1 MENQTEEECLRTI
14 QERMFAFGD
23 EPVGVRV
30 TPYHKAFAIR
40 KILRA
45 LDEDEIAF
53 LRRSPIKYA
62 FLALLSSVILPTT
75 HTPKISYEHAE
86 KIKDLDAF
94 LAYPWGQVSFDLLV
108 SSIKERNEVSL
119 SQNTIALKGFA
130 LALQLVMIE
139 AVPALTGAVHDGGSS
154 GSEGDFAD
162 DEELDDEERNGKRSI
177 SPGHARDTDCA
188 GKAAVVSIIPVGNDE
203 INGDSYHSFF
213 KGGASKS
220 DVVRIREETRSEAEI
235 RKTSKQKSNSSSAD
249 VVDAES
255 FAACVKSRLSGDLN
269 RLSDELNR
277 VGADVS
283 HMGTELNT
291 YVGAFSTL
299 ETSILSKVE
308 EMMKTFMAN
317 LLKLVSTP
325 VVVSPGP
332 TMQNVPPSE
341 PVNSPI
347 FTNAD
352 DGMVE
357 TTTCEIGRSKT
368 GDGGLNDDATESAVL
383 RPPGVDLSKIMERAV
398 HFADN
403 VELDGVNQTLA
414 CDVYANV
421 CVSEQPH
428 KCTVGE
434 QDSSLD
440 PALLF
445 PKPTFSL
452 GLSQE
457 VGKPSRTPSMKSK
470 RQKVVPKALVG
481 DYECDKRF
489 LTRSWEAHV
498 AGNRTGDDD
507 EADEKYLQL
516 KEILKTPFS
525 FYVNGV
531 KIESKDLYALVE
543 KSGHLP
549 MKVVDVLIHHTRSV
563 YNGASDQLNTNQAV
577 FFDTKFVSQLSKTY
591 GRFSKV
597 IKKESFKFA
606 PTLLENFIGACS
618 SIDSASRF
626 YFPFNL
632 DKTHWVGV
640 CIDVTTGQLEV
651 LDCNVS
657 IRSDVMMSK
666 EMAPIALMF
675 PFLMRQAGKQI
686 STKELKALTIDRP
699 RTVLQ
704 LQNQLYLAAS
714 AVLLIQAHAFG
725 GLEMTKCISPTV
737 VDSEVERLAVTI
749 VERYHGKI

>member
-1 MENQTEEECLRTI
+1 M
-14 QERMFAFGD
+14 
-23 EPVGVRV
+23 
-30 TPYHKAFAIR
+30 
-40 KILRA
+40 
-45 LDEDEIAF
+45 
-53 LRRSPIKYA
+53 
-62 FLALLSSVILPTT
+62 
-75 HTPKISYEHAE
+75 
-86 KIKDLDAF
+86 
-94 LAYPWGQVSFDLLV
+94 
-108 SSIKERNEVSL
+108 
-119 SQNTIALKGFA
+119 
-130 LALQLVMIE
+130 
-139 AVPALTGAVHDGGSS
+139 
-154 GSEGDFAD
+154 
-162 DEELDDEERNGKRSI
+162 
-177 SPGHARDTDCA
+177 
-188 GKAAVVSIIPVGNDE
+188 
-203 INGDSYHSFF
+203 
-213 KGGASKS
+213 
-220 DVVRIREETRSEAEI
+220 
-235 RKTSKQKSNSSSAD
+235 
-249 VVDAES
+249 
-255 FAACVKSRLSGDLN
+255 
-269 RLSDELNR
+269 
-277 VGADVS
+277 
-283 HMGTELNT
+283 
-291 YVGAFSTL
+291 GAFSTL

-457 VGKPSRTPSMKSK
+457 VGKPIEEDGVLYHPNRKSK

-549 MKVVDVLIHHTRSV
+549 MKT
-563 YNGASDQLNTNQAV
+563 
-577 FFDTKFVSQLSKTY
+577 
-591 GRFSKV
+591 
-597 IKKESFKFA
+597 
-606 PTLLENFIGACS
+606 
-618 SIDSASRF
+618 
-626 YFPFNL
+626 
-632 DKTHWVGV
+632 
-640 CIDVTTGQLEV
+640 
-651 LDCNVS
+651 
-657 IRSDVMMSK
+657 
-666 EMAPIALMF
+666 
-675 PFLMRQAGKQI
+675 
-686 STKELKALTIDRP
+686 
-699 RTVLQ
+699 
-704 LQNQLYLAAS
+704 
-714 AVLLIQAHAFG
+714 
-725 GLEMTKCISPTV
+725 
-737 VDSEVERLAVTI
+737 
-749 VERYHGKI
+749 